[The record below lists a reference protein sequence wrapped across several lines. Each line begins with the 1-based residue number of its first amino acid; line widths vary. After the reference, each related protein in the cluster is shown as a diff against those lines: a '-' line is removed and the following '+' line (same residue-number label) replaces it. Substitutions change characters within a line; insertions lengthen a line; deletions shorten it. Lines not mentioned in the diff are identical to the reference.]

1 MFQVGKPVTGEGFY
15 DRTEMLKH
23 VKQMILN
30 NQDFM
35 IKAPRRY
42 GKTSLVKQALDGS
55 LRPAL
60 YLDLR
65 RVPRLELLAEQ
76 IMDFAYT
83 QAGVKGFFSKLKK
96 DAFAL
101 LRESRQA
108 VKVNLEL
115 FEYSV
120 EFFVKQTSACEMLV
134 EALEIADKISEEI
147 GAKFIIIL
155 DEFQDV
161 AKLDCG
167 DNDILE
173 ALRGVMQHH
182 EAITYGFLGSME
194 HLMTEI
200 FENRKSPFYNFC
212 RKLKLSAFNIDEL
225 AGDLLKAFSG
235 RQIVIE
241 NADTL
246 KKLLKRLGGHPS
258 NTMLVM
264 QNIYYLALEL
274 DLKIVSDAMMDEAY
288 DNAYFETTDLIEQYI
303 HEIKTKKH
311 NYDVLYRLAR
321 KEEQELTGSRLNQ
334 VYKSLMEMGHIFSI
348 SRGKYGIYD
357 GFLIEYIKR
366 SDSGD

>member
-1 MFQVGKPVTGEGFY
+1 MFQVGKPVTGQSFY
-15 DRTEMLKH
+15 DRTEMLKK

-55 LRPAL
+55 LRPVL

-65 RVPRLELLAEQ
+65 RAPRLELLAEQ
-76 IMDFAYT
+76 IIDFAYA

-101 LRESRQA
+101 LRESKQT

-120 EFFVKQTSACEMLV
+120 EFFAKHTDACEMIV
-134 EALEIADKISEEI
+134 EALEIADKISGAI
-147 GAKFIIIL
+147 GAEFIIIL

-161 AKLDCG
+161 TKLDCN

-173 ALRGVMQHH
+173 ALRGAMQHH
-182 EAITYGFLGSME
+182 EAITYGFLGSIE
-194 HLMTEI
+194 HLMTEV
-200 FENRKSPFYNFC
+200 FENKKSPFYNFC
-212 RKLKLSAFNIDEL
+212 RKLKLTPFNIDEL
-225 AGDLLKAFSG
+225 QEDLLKAFSG
-235 RQIVIE
+235 KKTVFE
-241 NADTL
+241 NEGTFRE
-246 KKLLKRLGGHPS
+246 LLNRLGGHPS

-274 DLKIVSDAMMDEAY
+274 ELKVVSDEMLDKAY
-288 DNAYFETTDLIEQYI
+288 DNAYYEMTDLIEQYI

-321 KEEQELTGSRLNQ
+321 GEKQKLLGTRLNQ
-334 VYKSLMEMGHIFSI
+334 IYKSLMEMGHIFNI

-357 GFLIEYIKR
+357 GFLIEYINR
-366 SDSGD
+366 SDNL